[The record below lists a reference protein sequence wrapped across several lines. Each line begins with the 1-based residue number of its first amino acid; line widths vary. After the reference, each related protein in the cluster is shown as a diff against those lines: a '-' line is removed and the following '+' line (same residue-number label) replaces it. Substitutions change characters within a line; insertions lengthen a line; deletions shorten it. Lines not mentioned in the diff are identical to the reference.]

1 MFDSPLFGGA
11 STGTYR
17 LYARQSMF
25 DGADASAWFA
35 DGFPNYVSD
44 FGIAATAIP
53 MQGARVDVVG
63 GDFVLGPLRPA
74 SFLTVSRETYP
85 LRGLSV
91 RMTDATAQW
100 SAFAGA
106 AKYFEPPPVGPWGV
120 PTLLGLQRLADVG
133 ANHWGVSLTG
143 VSRATYLDSALD
155 GRTGVVLAGDYF
167 RDLGATAKLFLEG
180 MGTATGDPGGR
191 FGVQFRNPGW
201 DFSAQVYAFGDGF
214 PFVTPL
220 YRPGERGVEIA
231 GRFDPAYR
239 WSLSGYANLLR
250 DALRFGRTQLR
261 GDLGISW
268 NPGGTFPSLRLD
280 YVRDEV
286 TYDSR
291 SIAVPGATSDR
302 IELQAARSYTS
313 QFWILRAEHVLR
325 DSVGSPERSQGTFD
339 YRRIVLD
346 DSFLTGSA
354 VLQRE
359 AGGDLGATA
368 ESAIERPFKADWF
381 YIVGLGA
388 GLVEAGAE
396 RSGEGVLRA
405 GVAHRFAREGWY
417 ARLEL
422 RLPFSIGVERTNLAT
437 QTVSFDLGTRV
448 GWHGRRDPPHRFTPE
463 PGEPSGVLEG
473 TATMDGNGVAGLR
486 VLVNGEHAATTGS
499 GGRYRVAKVRAGE
512 VDVSIELRH
521 MDPRYTV
528 AGGAVHRV
536 EVIDGWRNRVDFV
549 VEPRSFLRGSL
560 LACGGNEV
568 VPVRGAR
575 LTLAAEKWSRTVE
588 TSPLGA
594 FEVDEIPPGV
604 YMLTVEGG
612 VAGRPVPPPQQ
623 PLSIDLR
630 EDVLGLVIRL
640 GCESEPPHVNA
651 AEAAAD

>member
-44 FGIAATAIP
+44 FGIAATAVP
-53 MQGARVDVVG
+53 FQGARVDVVG

-74 SFLTVSRETYP
+74 SFMTVSRETYP
-85 LRGLSV
+85 LRGLSIQ
-91 RMTDATAQW
+91 MADASARW

-106 AKYFEPPPVGPWGV
+106 AKYFEPPPAGPWSV
-120 PTLLGLQRLADVG
+120 PTLFGLQRLADVG

-143 VSRATYLDSALD
+143 VARATFLDPALD
-155 GRTGVVLAGDYF
+155 GHTGVVLAGDYF
-167 RDLGATAKLFLEG
+167 RDLGATAKLFLQG

-191 FGVQFRNPGW
+191 FGVQLRNPGW
-201 DFSAQVYAFGDGF
+201 DFSTQVYAFGNGF
-214 PFVTPL
+214 PFVSPL
-220 YRPGERGVEIA
+220 YRPGERGIEIA

-250 DALRFGRTQLR
+250 DVVRYGRTELR

-268 NPGGTFPSLRLD
+268 NPGGTFPALRLD

-286 TYDSR
+286 ANDSR

-302 IELQAARSYTS
+302 ITFQAARSYTS
-313 QFWILRAEHVLR
+313 QFWALRAEHVLR
-325 DSVGSPERSQGTFD
+325 DSVGSPERSQATFD

-354 VLQRE
+354 VMQRE
-359 AGGDLGATA
+359 TGGDLGATA

-381 YIVGLGA
+381 YIAGLGA
-388 GLVEAGAE
+388 GLVAAGGG
-396 RSGEGVLRA
+396 RTGEGVLR
-405 GVAHRFAREGWY
+405 GGIAHRFAREGWY
-417 ARLEL
+417 ARLEV
-422 RLPFSIGVERTNLAT
+422 RIPFSIGVERANLAT
-437 QTVSFDLGTRV
+437 QTLAFDLGTRV
-448 GWHGRRDPPHRFTPE
+448 GWHGRSDPPHRFTPVS
-463 PGEPSGVLEG
+463 GEPFGALEG
-473 TATMDGNGVAGLR
+473 AATLNGNGVAGLR

-499 GGRYRVAKVRAGE
+499 SGRYRIPKVRTGP
-512 VDVSIELRH
+512 VDVSIDLRNL
-521 MDPRYTV
+521 DPRYTV
-528 AGGAVHRV
+528 VGGPVRQV
-536 EVIDGWRNRVDFV
+536 EVPGGWSTKIDFK

-560 LACGGNEV
+560 LACEGGEV
-568 VPVRGAR
+568 LPVRGAR
-575 LTLAAEKWSRTVE
+575 LTLAAGAWARTVE

-594 FEVDEIPPGV
+594 FEMDEIPPGV
-604 YMLTVEGG
+604 YTLEIEAGAGG
-612 VAGRPVPPPQQ
+612 RTAPTLPQ

-630 EDVLGLVIRL
+630 DDVLGFVLRL
-640 GCESEPPHVNA
+640 GCDPEPPRA
-651 AEAAAD
+651 SAEGASAD